1 MEFRKQA
8 IACLFSIIPIYMVGT
23 PLLLTYILS
32 THGFSEPLKQPKS
45 AQDVFMTLGCSEAL
59 SHCIAALAAPGSD
72 SVTCMAFFFRFTS
85 SGREHEG
92 TWQHMTTFVG
102 PCSATAS
109 AALFTEKTHENS
121 CLLRTCSTRLFL
133 NVFFGHGLF
142 TYKPS
147 HVSSRCHIQVTCSCR
162 VRAFHCT
169 RCFAG
174 ASISA
179 SRVIIWSQIQP
190 QLLTKPTGLPW
201 VHGLKIVEIMQ
212 VTTMELKCATMI
224 CYQTRAGNATLGTLP
239 S

>member
-1 MEFRKQA
+1 
-8 IACLFSIIPIYMVGT
+8 
-23 PLLLTYILS
+23 
-32 THGFSEPLKQPKS
+32 
-45 AQDVFMTLGCSEAL
+45 
-59 SHCIAALAAPGSD
+59 
-72 SVTCMAFFFRFTS
+72 
-85 SGREHEG
+85 
-92 TWQHMTTFVG
+92 MTTYDNLRW

-179 SRVIIWSQIQP
+179 SRVIDMESNSA
-190 QLLTKPTGLPW
+190 PTADKTDW
-201 VHGLKIVEIMQ
+201 FTMSSWFEIVEIMQ